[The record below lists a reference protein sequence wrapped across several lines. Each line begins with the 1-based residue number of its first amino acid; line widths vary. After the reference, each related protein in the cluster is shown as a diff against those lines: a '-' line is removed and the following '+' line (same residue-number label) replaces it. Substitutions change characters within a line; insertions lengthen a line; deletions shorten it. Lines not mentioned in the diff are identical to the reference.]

1 MQTFN
6 FYDPK
11 DKNENEQPIQR
22 QENEEGLFLVN
33 DDGTEMDT
41 SERTYISVDL
51 PEEEERADDS
61 GMIFFCFNRIH

>member
-51 PEEEERADDS
+51 PEEEEERADDS
-61 GMIFFCFNRIH
+61 GA

>member
-61 GMIFFCFNRIH
+61 GA